1 MEWIFLGQTNMINMK
16 FFKRIGVLLALVFSV
31 SLHAQLKLPALFSD
45 NMVLQQNMQAPI
57 WGWGDPNTE
66 VQLTTSWDNKTY
78 SVNSNSIGEWQ
89 LKVST
94 PSAGGPYTVTLV
106 QKNHKLHVKNV
117 LIGEV
122 WLCSGQ
128 SNMEMPLKGFPG
140 QPVAQGNESIVRSTN
155 DQIRLI
161 TIPRDSKVEPN
172 KDFEGRWQ
180 QAAPEVTSE
189 FSATA
194 WYFGDL
200 LQETLGVPV
209 GLVHISYGGSNV
221 EAWMSAEMLKDF
233 DTIEIPKKQNDI
245 GEPNRTATA
254 LYNGML
260 APVIGYGIKGAIW
273 YQGES
278 NYDRPFQYLDLF
290 KTMVSQWRNQW
301 EQGEFPFYFAQI
313 APFDYKAFT
322 PDTLVE
328 KYNSAYIR
336 ESQLKASHE
345 IPNSGMAVLL
355 DIGEKN
361 NIHPKNKKV
370 GGQRL
375 AFLALAKTYGIQG
388 FEFQSPEFNGM
399 ELKGSSL
406 ILSFMNVPNGI
417 ISKVETIRGFEIAGE
432 DQVFYPATV
441 YLRRKSVILSSPRVE
456 KPVAVRYL
464 FKDYVEA
471 EIFSTGGLPLSSF
484 RTDNW

>member
-1 MEWIFLGQTNMINMK
+1 MKLFKAIVFLW
-16 FFKRIGVLLALVFSV
+16 VLTCSV
-31 SLHAQLKLPALFSD
+31 SLRAQLKLPALFSD
-45 NMVLQQNMQAPI
+45 HMVLQQNIKAPI
-57 WGWGDPNTE
+57 WGWGDPNAE
-66 VQLTTSWDNKTY
+66 VQLTTSWDDKKY
-78 SVNSNSIGEWQ
+78 SVKTNRKGEWR
-89 LKVST
+89 LMVNT
-94 PSAGGPYTVTLV
+94 PSTGGPFRLTLV
-106 QKNHKLHVKNV
+106 QNNQKLLVEDV

-140 QPVAQGNESIVRSTN
+140 QPVLGGNESIVRSSN
-155 DQIRLI
+155 DHIRLI
-161 TIPRDSKVEPN
+161 TIPRDSKTEPN
-172 KDFEGRWQ
+172 KDFEGQWQ
-180 QAAPEVTSE
+180 PAAPEVASD

-194 WYFGDL
+194 WYFGNL
-200 LQETLGVPV
+200 LEQVLDVPV
-209 GLVHISYGGSNV
+209 GLIHVSYGGSNV

-233 DTIEIPKKQNDI
+233 DDIEVPKRQKDI

-290 KTMVSQWRNQW
+290 KTMVAQWRNQW
-301 EQGEFPFYFAQI
+301 GLGEFPFYFAQI
-313 APFDYKAFT
+313 APFDYSVFT
-322 PDTLVE
+322 PDTVVE
-328 KYNSAYIR
+328 KYNSAYLR

-355 DIGEKN
+355 DIGEKHS
-361 NIHPKNKKV
+361 IHPKHKKV

-375 AFLALAKTYGIQG
+375 AYLALAKTYGIKG
-388 FEFQSPEFNGM
+388 FEFQSPEFNAM
-399 ELKGSSL
+399 EVKGSSL
-406 ILSFMNVPNGI
+406 ILSFNNVPNGLTSSVKN
-417 ISKVETIRGFEIAGE
+417 ISGFEIAAQ
-432 DQVFYPATV
+432 DKVFYPAKA